1 MSCVSGQERR
11 RAGGHDAAAVFRAV
25 RTALMIAA
33 VWLAMGLCAPAV
45 GAADDGMLKRATFI
59 PCWVP
64 HAQFAGYYMALHKGI
79 YRKHGIDLTI
89 IPGGPERPS
98 QTLLTQGKA
107 DFGILGLS
115 IAISMRD
122 RGVRVINLAQMLQR
136 SPLLLVA
143 KKYSGIR
150 MPRDLDGKKVGLW
163 GGVINQVQPQAFFR
177 KYRIAPIPI
186 RQSYTINLFLRDG
199 VAAASAM
206 WYNEYHTILMSGLDP
221 DELTTFFFNRYGL
234 DFPEDGIYAL
244 EETCRRNPALCR
256 AFVRASLEGWRYAFS
271 HPDET
276 LDVIM
281 DNLRRARIPAS
292 RVHQKW
298 MLDRI
303 GDLMVPKDAGSAR
316 GMLREKDY
324 RQVSRILL
332 DRGLIGKTTA
342 FGDFFRPWTGRNP

>member
-1 MSCVSGQERR
+1 LSAFRHR
-11 RAGGHDAAAVFRAV
+11 RAVLALGLAAAILAFCPMVKAGRSG
-25 RTALMIAA
+25 TGGGGLQKAA
-33 VWLAMGLCAPAV
+33 
-45 GAADDGMLKRATFI
+45 FI

-79 YRKHGIDLTI
+79 YRKYGIDLTI
-89 IPGGPERPS
+89 IPGGPDRPS
-98 QTLLTQGKA
+98 QTLLTEGEA

-122 RGVRVINLAQMLQR
+122 RGIRVVNLAQMLQR
-136 SPLLLVA
+136 TPLLLVA

-150 MPRDLDGKKVGLW
+150 TPRDLNGKKVGLW
-163 GGVINQVQPQAFFR
+163 GGTINQVQPQAFF
-177 KYRIAPIPI
+177 KKFHVTPVPV

-206 WYNEYHTILMSGLDP
+206 WYNEYHTLLMSGLNP

-244 EETCRRNPALCR
+244 EKTCRRDPSLCR
-256 AFVRASLEGWRYAFS
+256 AFVQASLEGWRYAFS
-271 HPDET
+271 HRGET

-281 DNLRRARIPAS
+281 DNLRRSRIPAS

-303 GDLMVPKDAGSAR
+303 GDLMLPKDAGGVR
-316 GMLREKDY
+316 GMLREEDY
-324 RQVSRILL
+324 RQVSRTLL
-332 DRGLIGKTTA
+332 DRGLIRKITA
-342 FGDFFRPWTGRNP
+342 FDDFFRPWSGGIQ